1 MSDPVEIL
9 PDLEVVKPQYL
20 GGGNWVLKKMTPIT
34 IIFGKNG
41 SGKSI
46 LLRTIRS
53 KNNQNCHYCVPER
66 AGSISYQAQDVVE
79 ELNPDRRANRSTQN
93 LGPKYRDGVIARISA
108 FLQKRGLSRTPPDA
122 QVDKIESTLN
132 DLLPDFEFKIMG
144 DAQPFLLKRVSS
156 GEQISDISQLSSGE
170 SQLLTLGL
178 DLLLICNMWELEN
191 HTGTL
196 LIDEPD
202 VNIHP
207 DLQQRLAKFLYDLST
222 DYKCNLIISTHS
234 TTLLSALGYYGGNK
248 TSVIYLDRKNEQ
260 NAIRF
265 DDALKTISTCLG
277 GHALMGPLFSFPIL
291 LVEGDDDYRI
301 WSEIPRYHEVKISVI
316 PCNGDEI
323 RHYQKTL
330 ERLFSS
336 ILDSSTT
343 SSGYALLDGDKSVPA
358 TTQNH
363 IKYIKLA
370 CHESENLYLSDEILS
385 SINGLTWDAV
395 CEKVIKESVKYGS
408 KATSLQQ
415 IRTWDRKIV
424 DCKSLINEIATILDD
439 KKLLWSQRLGKE
451 LGKNKPK
458 GQLAEFLGDE
468 VVNAIWK

>member
-1 MSDPVEIL
+1 
-9 PDLEVVKPQYL
+9 
-20 GGGNWVLKKMTPIT
+20 
-34 IIFGKNG
+34 
-41 SGKSI
+41 
-46 LLRTIRS
+46 
-53 KNNQNCHYCVPER
+53 
-66 AGSISYQAQDVVE
+66 
-79 ELNPDRRANRSTQN
+79 
-93 LGPKYRDGVIARISA
+93 
-108 FLQKRGLSRTPPDA
+108 
-122 QVDKIESTLN
+122 
-132 DLLPDFEFKIMG
+132 
-144 DAQPFLLKRVSS
+144 
-156 GEQISDISQLSSGE
+156 
-170 SQLLTLGL
+170 
-178 DLLLICNMWELEN
+178 
-191 HTGTL
+191 
-196 LIDEPD
+196 
-202 VNIHP
+202 
-207 DLQQRLAKFLYDLST
+207 
-222 DYKCNLIISTHS
+222 
-234 TTLLSALGYYGGNK
+234 
-248 TSVIYLDRKNEQ
+248 
-260 NAIRF
+260 
-265 DDALKTISTCLG
+265 